1 MKLTTNYM
9 TRNDCYTAGKKIK
22 PIGIMVHSTAAPGV
36 MAAEWFARWNKSFA
50 KGETDRQVCVHAF
63 VDDKE
68 VCQYLPWDH
77 RGWHCGGSGNN
88 THIGF
93 EICEPSGF
101 KYVNGAMSGYDVA
114 KNEPYFRAA
123 WKNAVEL
130 CVLLCKKFGLNE
142 TNILCHSEGYR
153 KGIASN
159 HGDVMHWFP
168 KHGENMETFRAAV
181 KNALAVEAPSAP
193 TPNPA
198 PATLYRV
205 RRNWSDAKS
214 QKGAFQELD
223 NAKRCADQNPGYS
236 VFNEKDVAVYSGRN
250 EPANETYTV
259 RKGDT
264 LWDIAA
270 AELGNGKRYPEIAR
284 LNNLQS
290 DMLSIGQVLK
300 IPKK

>member
-9 TRNDCYTAGKKIK
+9 TRNDCYTAGKKIT

-36 MAAEWFARWNKSFA
+36 MAADWFARWNKSYS
-50 KGETDRQVCVHAF
+50 KGETDRQVCAHAF

-68 VCQYLPWDH
+68 VCQYLPWNQ

-101 KYVNGAMSGYDVA
+101 KYVNGATSGYDA
-114 KNEPYFRAA
+114 KKNEPYFRAA
-123 WKNAVEL
+123 WDNAVAL
-130 CVLLCKKFGLNE
+130 CVLLCKQYGLNE
-142 TNILCHSEGYR
+142 TYILCHSEGHK

-159 HGDVMHWFP
+159 HGDVMHWFL
-168 KHGENMETFRAAV
+168 KHGENMNTFRAAV
-181 KNALAVEAPSAP
+181 KEALVEVTSPP
-193 TPNPA
+193 PPPA
-198 PATLYRV
+198 LPALYRV
-205 RRNWSDAKS
+205 RRSWSDKKT
-214 QKGAFQELD
+214 QKGAFHTLD
-223 NAKRCADQNPGYS
+223 NAKRCADQNPGYI
-236 VFNEKDVAVYSGRN
+236 VYNEKGAAVYTAKS
-250 EPANETYTV
+250 ETIYEAYTV

-270 AELGNGKRYPEIAR
+270 AELGSGKRYPEIAL
-284 LNNLQS
+284 LNNLNS
-290 DMLSIGQVLK
+290 EVLSIGQVLK